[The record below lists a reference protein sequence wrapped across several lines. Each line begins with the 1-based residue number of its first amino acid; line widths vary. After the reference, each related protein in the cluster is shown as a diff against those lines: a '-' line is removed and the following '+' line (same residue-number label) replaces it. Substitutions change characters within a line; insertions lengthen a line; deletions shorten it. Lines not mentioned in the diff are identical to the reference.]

1 MPQPGQA
8 VKAQSA
14 EIGERGKS
22 GRFGLSFNERL
33 DELSDLV
40 LLVAR
45 KLAGPLKNLPQ
56 LSRRAFATRLCGV
69 TAKEIFNTNIQHPGQ
84 LFNLLRAQRHRVT
97 LPNAIAALG
106 HAHLFGYLRLAQA
119 RRFACS
125 VQTSTEGR
133 AWFFGWSACLHGA
146 SITQRI
152 FR

>member
-1 MPQPGQA
+1 MANRQ
-8 VKAQSA
+8 KLA
-14 EIGERGKS
+14 EIGKRLKS
-22 GRFGLSFNERL
+22 GGFGLSFNERL
-33 DELSDLV
+33 DELSHLV

-56 LSRRAFATRLCGV
+56 LSRRAFAARLRGV
-69 TAKEIFNTNIQHPGQ
+69 TAKEIFDTNIQHPGQ
-84 LFNLLRAQRHRVT
+84 LFNLLRAQRNRVT

-106 HAHLFGYLRLAQA
+106 DTHLFGYLRLAQA

-133 AWFFGWSACLHGA
+133 AWFFGWPTCLHGP
-146 SITQRI
+146 SISQII